1 MTPPDSSAA
10 TNSSPADEPFVPR
23 TIALFGLG
31 YVGCVSACALSE
43 AGHRVI
49 GVEVVPAKVASIN
62 RGEVPFLEPGLP
74 ELARQMVAAGRLSA
88 TDDAAAAVAEA
99 DLSLICVGT
108 PSSDTGLP
116 NFDHL
121 YRVCE
126 SIGYALHKKKGSH
139 DIVIRS
145 TVLPGTAEDCTSLV
159 EQVSGRI
166 AGEGFHLI
174 INPEF
179 LREGTAL
186 ADYRNPPFTVVG
198 ADDVTAARRIAALY
212 TNVEAPC
219 FVTGRREAELVKYSC
234 NLFHAVKVVFANEIG
249 RIAKIAGIDSHA
261 VMEIFCHDDKLNLS
275 RYYLKPGFAYG
286 GSCLPKDLRAILGF
300 SRERHVLLPMLE
312 HVAASNREQI
322 ENAFR
327 MIEHQE
333 QRKVGL
339 IGFSFKPT
347 TDDLRES
354 PLVILAEML
363 IGKGYDLKIY
373 DPQVVISNLLGANR
387 GFLEKHLPHAAK
399 LITDQLD
406 DLLDWAECLVIGSP
420 LPDVAKVLSQ
430 ARDEQTII
438 DLVRV
443 APKVRTKA
451 RYHGLGWEIAT
462 ADAEG

>member
-1 MTPPDSSAA
+1 MTTDESSSSAHA
-10 TNSSPADEPFVPR
+10 PRGNEPFVPR
-23 TIALFGLG
+23 TVALFGLG
-31 YVGCVSACALSE
+31 YVGCVSACALAE

-49 GVEVVPAKVASIN
+49 GVEVVPAKVDAIN

-74 ELARQMVAAGRLSA
+74 ELARQVVASGRLSA
-88 TDDAAAAVAEA
+88 TDNAAAAVAEA

-108 PSSDTGLP
+108 PSTETGLP
-116 NFDHL
+116 KFDHL

-126 SIGYALHKKKGSH
+126 SIGEAIRAKDASH
-139 DIVIRS
+139 DVVIRS
-145 TVLPGTAEDCTSLV
+145 TVLPGTAEHCTSLI
-159 EQVSGRI
+159 EQVSGRM
-166 AGEGFHLI
+166 AGDGFHLV

-198 ADDVTAARRIAALY
+198 AEDERAARRIAALY
-212 TNVEAPC
+212 ANVAGPC
-219 FVTGRREAELVKYSC
+219 FMTGRREAELVKYSC

-249 RIAKIAGIDSHA
+249 RIAKTAGIDSHA

-286 GSCLPKDLRAILGF
+286 GSCLPKDLRAIVGY
-300 SRERHVLLPMLE
+300 SRERHVALPMLE

-322 ENAFR
+322 ESAFR
-327 MIEHQE
+327 LIEQQE

-339 IGFSFKPT
+339 IGFSFKPS

-387 GFLEKHLPHAAK
+387 GFLEKHLPHAAG

-406 DLLDWAECLVIGSP
+406 DLLEWAECLVVGSP
-420 LPDVAKVLSQ
+420 LRDVGQVLMQ
-430 ARDEQTII
+430 AREDQTII
-438 DLVRV
+438 DLVRA
-443 APKVRTKA
+443 APRVRTKA

-462 ADAEG
+462 TDD

>member
-1 MTPPDSSAA
+1 MTAPHDSTSGAA
-10 TNSSPADEPFVPR
+10 GSNASEPFQPR

-31 YVGCVSACALSE
+31 YVGCVSACALAE
-43 AGHRVI
+43 TGHRVI

-62 RGEVPFLEPGLP
+62 RGEVPFLEPGLL
-74 ELARQMVAAGRLSA
+74 ELAKKVVAEGRLSA

-108 PSSDTGLP
+108 PSADTGLP

-126 SIGYALHKKKGSH
+126 SIGYALHAKSEPH

-159 EQVSGRI
+159 EQVSGRR
-166 AGEGFHLI
+166 AGEGFHLM

-186 ADYRNPPFTVVG
+186 RDYHDPPFTVVG
-198 ADDVTAARRIAALY
+198 ADDEAAARRIAALY
-212 TNVEAPC
+212 ANVSGPC

-249 RIAKIAGIDSHA
+249 RIAKIAGVDSHA

-300 SRERHVLLPMLE
+300 SRERHLALPMLE

-322 ENAFR
+322 EMAFR
-327 MIEHQE
+327 LIEQQE
-333 QRKVGL
+333 RRRVGL
-339 IGFSFKPT
+339 VGFSFKPT

-387 GFLEKHLPHAAK
+387 GFLEKHLPHAAR

-406 DLLDWAECLVIGSP
+406 ELLDWSECLVIGSP
-420 LPDVAKVLSQ
+420 LSDVGQVL
-430 ARDEQTII
+430 ARAREDQTIV
-438 DLVRV
+438 DLVRA
-443 APKVRTKA
+443 APRVTTRA

-462 ADAEG
+462 GGE